1 MLLKEHRFT
10 FFAGGEIHLFRIEE
24 MVSGLAIWP
33 QRFRL
38 KLPAS
43 ARSEAKTIYA
53 SSCDEVAQKAADILD
68 GRPPLAGTASAKRM
82 APGRPG
88 LFQRCEP

>member
-10 FFAGGEIHLFRIEE
+10 FFAAGEIHLLRIEE

-33 QRFRL
+33 QKFRL

-43 ARSEAKTIYA
+43 AHSQARTIYG
-53 SSCDEVAQKAADILD
+53 SSCNEVAQKAADVLE
-68 GRPPLAGTASAKRM
+68 GLPPRAGTASAKRV

-88 LFQRCEP
+88 LFQQCEP